1 MKYKVHTAK
10 LSEMQNAQ
18 LNNGGWGFS
27 PWSKAYANL
36 RFISEDTAIGAA
48 ADIFEM
54 FTNGLYHLGYE
65 FEIDSQSIQPHLE
78 MIFAAGNAQR
88 PVLPAG
94 ALLSFIKHP
103 KTPSISV
110 GDIVQADD
118 GSCYICC
125 NHSWE
130 KLPRKITSF
139 INWDQENR
147 NGCQTWWDWLVQDK
161 KLKADF
167 EALMF
172 ETLMDEQP
180 EGRAV

>member
-1 MKYKVHTAK
+1 MKYKVYTAK
-10 LSEMQNAQ
+10 MSEMQNAQ
-18 LNNGGWGFS
+18 LNNEGWGFS

-36 RFISEDTAIGAA
+36 RFISENPEFNAAA

-65 FEIDSQSIQPHLE
+65 FEIDSLSIQPHLE

-88 PVLPAG
+88 PVLPEG

-110 GDIVQADD
+110 GDIVQAGD
-118 GSCYICC
+118 GNCYICC
-125 NHSWE
+125 NHSWA
-130 KLPRKITSF
+130 KLPQKITSF
-139 INWDQENR
+139 INWDQDNR
-147 NGCQTWWDWLVQDK
+147 NGCQTYWDWLVQDK

-167 EALMF
+167 EAM
-172 ETLMDEQP
+172 MDQQAEARFAQ
-180 EGRAV
+180 

>member
-1 MKYKVHTAK
+1 MKYKVYTAQM
-10 LSEMQNAQ
+10 SEMQIAL
-18 LNNGGWGFS
+18 LNGNGWGFA

-36 RFISEDTAIGAA
+36 RFISQDTAMDAA

-54 FTNGLYHLGYE
+54 FNEGLYQLGYE
-65 FEIDSQSIQPHLE
+65 FEIDSLSIQPHLE

-88 PVLPAG
+88 PVLPEG

-110 GDIVQADD
+110 GDIVQGDD
-118 GSCYICC
+118 GNCWICC

-130 KLPRKITSF
+130 KLPSKITQL

-147 NGCQTWWDWLVQDK
+147 YGCQTWWDWLVQDK

-167 EALMF
+167 DAMMQAQVE
-172 ETLMDEQP
+172 E
-180 EGRAV
+180 RAARCQ

>member
-1 MKYKVHTAK
+1 MKYKVYTSK
-10 LSEMQNAQ
+10 MSELQNAQ
-18 LNNGGWGFS
+18 LNNYGWDFA

-36 RFISEDTAIGAA
+36 RFISEDTAMDAA

-54 FTNGLYHLGYE
+54 FTNDLYHLGYE
-65 FEIDSQSIQPHLE
+65 FEIDSQSIQPPLE

-94 ALLSFIKHP
+94 ALLSFVKHDR
-103 KTPSISV
+103 TPSISV

-118 GSCYICC
+118 GNCWICC

-167 EALMF
+167 EAIMNAQA
-172 ETLMDEQP
+172 EV
-180 EGRAV
+180 RAAQCQ